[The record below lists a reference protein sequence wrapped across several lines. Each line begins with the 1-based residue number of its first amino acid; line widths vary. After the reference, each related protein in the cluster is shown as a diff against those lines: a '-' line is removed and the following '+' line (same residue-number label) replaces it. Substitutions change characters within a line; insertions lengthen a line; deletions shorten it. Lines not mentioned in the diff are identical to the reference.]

1 MQENNII
8 VHDPSGFRP
17 YPFTETILLGST
29 NDWLKNMDKGLMS
42 GVLFL
47 DLKKVFDTVNH
58 KILLLKLELYG
69 VRERSQ
75 GWLKSYFSNRK
86 QVCAINGK
94 LSDEKE
100 IHCGVSQGS
109 NLGSFL
115 FLSYINN
122 LSSCLETTSAK
133 LFADDTFLSATGL
146 TVDEIETKLNHDL
159 IKVNQWLI
167 ANKLTLNES
176 ITEFIII
183 GSRQRV
189 PSFEQGP

>member
-1 MQENNII
+1 M
-8 VHDPSGFRP
+8 H
-17 YPFTETILLGST
+17 
-29 NDWLKNMDKGLMS
+29 
-42 GVLFL
+42 
-47 DLKKVFDTVNH
+47 
-58 KILLLKLELYG
+58 G